1 MYVVQESAPAMAATS
16 DQGAAQ
22 LMLDLSAARHVWL
35 SKSSVA
41 LLLKSGRLVL
51 AHLTIEAGMV
61 KHMRVSQLPVHHACH
76 AKTSARVHQC
86 VSLDP
91 KNKLASSFSMNI
103 KVPSL
108 PARL

>member
-1 MYVVQESAPAMAATS
+1 MNVVQESAPAMAATS
-16 DQGAAQ
+16 DHTAAG

-61 KHMRVSQLPVHHACH
+61 KQMRVSHLPVHHAPMCH
-76 AKTSARVHQC
+76 GIIKRMSA
-86 VSLDP
+86 SLSVLRSKCKACGLFQQED
-91 KNKLASSFSMNI
+91 
-103 KVPSL
+103 
-108 PARL
+108 